1 MLSNCAHIDDHNAAH
16 VVNGSAWWYG
26 KTRNLPTMSAHQ
38 ESCDLRRLPLLK
50 TPHNTCFNSF
60 DAIMYGVKTMW
71 KSEDGTPVHNE
82 HISLFVMTYMSHAR
96 QCRPLL
102 MAEMDML
109 K

>member
-1 MLSNCAHIDDHNAAH
+1 
-16 VVNGSAWWYG
+16 
-26 KTRNLPTMSAHQ
+26 
-38 ESCDLRRLPLLK
+38 
-50 TPHNTCFNSF
+50 
-60 DAIMYGVKTMW
+60 MYGVKTMW

-109 K
+109 KSTYLTPCS